1 VAGRGGLFTVDEMRA
16 ARKPRGHMVQPPTAL
31 VSIENTHNRGGGV
44 IFPQTDAVAICAAA
58 RELRLATYLDGA
70 RLFNTAAA
78 TGASLAELAAPFDLV
93 SVALSKGLGCPIGSL
108 LAGSAEAITRAVRAR
123 RMFGGS
129 MRQVGIVAAA
139 GIYALE
145 HNLVRLAEDHVNAR
159 LIAERLA
166 GAPGILLDLKTVQ
179 TNIIVFRTTPEAPD
193 AAVVVT
199 KAKENGVLVSAFAP
213 RMVRAVTHMDVSRDD
228 CVRAA
233 SVLAAAIAG

>member
-1 VAGRGGLFTVDEMRA
+1 
-16 ARKPRGHMVQPPTAL
+16 
-31 VSIENTHNRGGGV
+31 
-44 IFPQTDAVAICAAA
+44 
-58 RELRLATYLDGA
+58 
-70 RLFNTAAA
+70 
-78 TGASLAELAAPFDLV
+78 
-93 SVALSKGLGCPIGSL
+93 
-108 LAGSAEAITRAVRAR
+108 
-123 RMFGGS
+123 

-139 GIYALE
+139 GLYALE

-213 RMVRAVTHMDVSRDD
+213 RMVRAVTHMDVSRDGL
-228 CVRAA
+228 RARC
-233 SVLAAAIAG
+233 LGAGRRYCRLIGVGFSPISLHGPLLSQWNNISPSRVGTRSRPVSSGANTR

>member
-1 VAGRGGLFTVDEMRA
+1 
-16 ARKPRGHMVQPPTAL
+16 
-31 VSIENTHNRGGGV
+31 
-44 IFPQTDAVAICAAA
+44 
-58 RELRLATYLDGA
+58 
-70 RLFNTAAA
+70 
-78 TGASLAELAAPFDLV
+78 
-93 SVALSKGLGCPIGSL
+93 
-108 LAGSAEAITRAVRAR
+108 
-123 RMFGGS
+123 

-139 GIYALE
+139 GLYALE

-179 TNIIVFRTTPEAPD
+179 TNIIVFRTTPE
-193 AAVVVT
+193 
-199 KAKENGVLVSAFAP
+199 NGVLVSAFAP